1 MRWVDPLWSIMSMG
15 WGRRSIAARHG
26 PGTVQTASFT
36 SAWEQD
42 RLLLTA
48 AGRWDLASVER
59 LQAQTKDPAK
69 GRRNLTVRLDLS
81 GLSALD
87 TAGAILIDR
96 LIRQLEA
103 AGHSL
108 SIEGGRED
116 LRALLEDVRKA
127 IAEPVQKAPAEAR
140 PRFPLAD
147 RTGRATI
154 AIWHDILSMLS
165 FLGLVTVTALR
176 LLRTPSRLRIKPLFF
191 HLEQV
196 GLNSLPIVGLLSFLI
211 GVVLAYQGAD
221 QLRRFGAEIYVVNLL
236 GIGVLREI
244 GILMT
249 SIIVAGR
256 SGSAFT
262 AQIGTMKVNQ
272 EVDAMRTLGLDPVEM
287 LVLPRMLA
295 LFIALPLVG
304 FYANVV
310 ALAGGAVMAY
320 GYLDINFGQFARQL
334 QIAVSTTTLFV
345 GLVKAPVFAT
355 VIALVGCFE
364 GLRVTG
370 SAESVGLLTTRSVV
384 VSIFLVIVL
393 DAAFSV
399 LFSYVGI

>member
-1 MRWVDPLWSIMSMG
+1 MQTGTLSANWEENQFVL
-15 WGRRSIAARHG
+15 AA
-26 PGTVQTASFT
+26 S
-36 SAWEQD
+36 
-42 RLLLTA
+42 
-48 AGRWDLASVER
+48 GRWDIVSAER
-59 LQAQTKDPAK
+59 LGPTLRDRMPGRK
-69 GRRNLTVRLDLS
+69 GAPVCLDLS
-81 GLSALD
+81 GLTALD
-87 TAGAILIDR
+87 TAGALLLDR
-96 LIRQLEA
+96 LIKRLRGQ
-103 AGHSL
+103 GHVVAVV
-108 SIEGGRED
+108 GARPD
-116 LRALLEDVRKA
+116 LCALLKDVQRA
-127 IAEPVQKAPAEAR
+127 ASGAEAKNPAPAERR
-140 PRFPLAD
+140 PAFPLAD
-147 RTGRATI
+147 RVGRATI
-154 AIWHDILSMLS
+154 NIWQDILSMLN
-165 FLGLVTVTALR
+165 FLGLVTVTAAR
-176 LLRTPSRLRIKPLFF
+176 LLRTPGRIRLKPLFF

-196 GLNSLPIVGLLSFLI
+196 GLNALPIVGLLSFLI
-211 GVVLAYQGAD
+211 GIVLAYQGAD

-295 LFIALPLVG
+295 LLIALPLIG
-304 FYANVV
+304 FFANMV

-320 GYLDINFGQFARQL
+320 AYLDINFVQFARQL

-345 GLVKAPVFAT
+345 GLIKAPVFAV
-355 VIALVGCFE
+355 VIALVGCYE
-364 GLRVTG
+364 GLRVSG

-393 DAAFSV
+393 DAIFSI
-399 LFSYVGI
+399 LFSYIGI

>member
-1 MRWVDPLWSIMSMG
+1 MQT
-15 WGRRSIAARHG
+15 
-26 PGTVQTASFT
+26 GTLT
-36 SAWEQD
+36 SNWEQD
-42 RLLLTA
+42 RLVLA
-48 AGRWDLASVER
+48 ASGRWDLASAPK
-59 LQAQTKDPAK
+59 LQSQMRDPAQ
-69 GRRNLTVRLDLS
+69 GRRQVDVRIDLS
-81 GLSALD
+81 SLAALD
-87 TAGAILIDR
+87 TTGAILLDR
-96 LIRQLEA
+96 LIGRLEA
-103 AGHSL
+103 DGHKVSL
-108 SIEGGRED
+108 NGGRQD
-116 LRALLEDVRKA
+116 LLTLLEDVRGA
-127 IAEPVQKAPAEAR
+127 IADKAPPAPAAR
-140 PRFPLAD
+140 PVPFALAD
-147 RTGRATI
+147 RIGRATI
-154 AIWHDILSMLS
+154 GMWQDILSMLN

-176 LLRTPSRLRIKPLFF
+176 VLRSPGRLRLRPLFF

-196 GLNSLPIVGLLSFLI
+196 GLNAMPIVGLLSFLI

-295 LFIALPLVG
+295 LLIALPLIG
-304 FYANVV
+304 FFANVV

-320 GYLDINFGQFARQL
+320 VYLDINFVQFTRQL
-334 QIAVSTTTLFV
+334 QIAVNTTTLFV
-345 GLVKAPVFAT
+345 GLVKAPVFAV
-355 VIALVGCFE
+355 VIALVGCYE
-364 GLRVTG
+364 GLRVSG

-399 LFSYVGI
+399 LFSYIGI

>member
-1 MRWVDPLWSIMSMG
+1 MQTGTLSANWEENQFVL
-15 WGRRSIAARHG
+15 AA
-26 PGTVQTASFT
+26 S
-36 SAWEQD
+36 
-42 RLLLTA
+42 
-48 AGRWDLASVER
+48 GRWDIASAER
-59 LQAQTKDPAK
+59 LGPMLRDRMPGRK
-69 GRRNLTVRLDLS
+69 GAPVCLDLS
-81 GLSALD
+81 GLTALD
-87 TAGAILIDR
+87 TAGALLLDR
-96 LIRQLEA
+96 LIKRLRSQ
-103 AGHSL
+103 GHVVAVV
-108 SIEGGRED
+108 GARPD
-116 LRALLEDVRKA
+116 LCALLKDVQRAASGAAAKN
-127 IAEPVQKAPAEAR
+127 PAPEEKPPA
-140 PRFPLAD
+140 FPLVD
-147 RTGRATI
+147 RIGRATI
-154 AIWHDILSMLS
+154 SMGQDILSMLN
-165 FLGLVTVTALR
+165 FLGLVTVTAAR
-176 LLRTPSRLRIKPLFF
+176 LLRTPGRIRLKPLFF

-196 GLNSLPIVGLLSFLI
+196 GLNALPIVGLLSFLI
-211 GVVLAYQGAD
+211 GIVLAYQGAD

-295 LFIALPLVG
+295 LLIALPLIG
-304 FYANVV
+304 FFANMV

-320 GYLDINFGQFARQL
+320 AYLDINFVQFARQL

-345 GLVKAPVFAT
+345 GLIKAPVFAV
-355 VIALVGCFE
+355 VIALVGCYE
-364 GLRVTG
+364 GLRVSG

-393 DAAFSV
+393 DAIFSI
-399 LFSYVGI
+399 LFSYIGI

>member
-1 MRWVDPLWSIMSMG
+1 MQTGTLDANWEENQFVL
-15 WGRRSIAARHG
+15 AA
-26 PGTVQTASFT
+26 S
-36 SAWEQD
+36 
-42 RLLLTA
+42 
-48 AGRWDLASVER
+48 GRWDIASAEKLGPTLR
-59 LQAQTKDPAK
+59 DRMPGRK
-69 GRRNLTVRLDLS
+69 GAPVCLDLS
-81 GLSALD
+81 GLTALD
-87 TAGAILIDR
+87 TAGALLLDR
-96 LIRQLEA
+96 LIKRLRGQGHVVAVVGARPDLCALLKDVQRAA
-103 AGHSL
+103 AG
-108 SIEGGRED
+108 
-116 LRALLEDVRKA
+116 
-127 IAEPVQKAPAEAR
+127 AEAKNPAPAEKLST
-140 PRFPLAD
+140 FPFAD
-147 RTGRATI
+147 RIGRATVGLGQ
-154 AIWHDILSMLS
+154 DILSMLN
-165 FLGLVTVTALR
+165 FLGLVTVTAAR
-176 LLRTPSRLRIKPLFF
+176 LVRTPSRIRLKPLFF

-196 GLNSLPIVGLLSFLI
+196 GLNALPIVGLLSFLI
-211 GVVLAYQGAD
+211 GIVLAYQGAD

-295 LFIALPLVG
+295 LLIALPLIG
-304 FYANVV
+304 FFANMV

-320 GYLDINFGQFARQL
+320 VYLDINFGQFARQL

-345 GLVKAPVFAT
+345 GLIKAPVFAV
-355 VIALVGCFE
+355 VIALVGCYE
-364 GLRVTG
+364 GLRVSG

-393 DAAFSV
+393 DAIFSI
-399 LFSYVGI
+399 LFSYIGI

>member
-1 MRWVDPLWSIMSMG
+1 ML
-15 WGRRSIAARHG
+15 AA
-26 PGTVQTASFT
+26 S
-36 SAWEQD
+36 
-42 RLLLTA
+42 
-48 AGRWDLASVER
+48 GRWDLASAPR
-59 LQAQTKDPAK
+59 LQSQMRDPAR
-69 GRRNLTVRLDLS
+69 GRRQVDVRIDLS
-81 GLSALD
+81 SLAALD
-87 TAGAILIDR
+87 TTGAILLNR
-96 LIRQLEA
+96 LVGRLEA
-103 AGHSL
+103 DGHTVSL
-108 SIEGGRED
+108 TGGRQD
-116 LRALLEDVRKA
+116 LLTLLEDVRGA
-127 IAEPVQKAPAEAR
+127 IADKAPPVPAAK
-140 PRFPLAD
+140 PSPFMLAD
-147 RTGRATI
+147 HVGRATI
-154 AIWHDILSMLS
+154 GMWHEVLSMLN

-176 LLRTPSRLRIKPLFF
+176 VLRSPGRLRLRPLFF

-196 GLNSLPIVGLLSFLI
+196 GLNAMPIVGLLSFLI

-295 LFIALPLVG
+295 LLIALPLIG

-320 GYLDINFGQFARQL
+320 VYLDINFVQFTRQL

-345 GLVKAPVFAT
+345 GLVKAPVFAV
-355 VIALVGCFE
+355 VIALVGCYE
-364 GLRVTG
+364 GLRVSG

-399 LFSYVGI
+399 LFSYIGI

>member
-1 MRWVDPLWSIMSMG
+1 MTVNVNWRGASPFRCGAPW
-15 WGRRSIAARHG
+15 ARN
-26 PGTVQTASFT
+26 VQTGTIT
-36 SAWEQD
+36 SAWEENQFV
-42 RLLLTA
+42 LAA
-48 AGRWDLASVER
+48 AGRWDIASAER
-59 LQAQTKDPAK
+59 LGPQLRNRGPERK
-69 GRRNLTVRLDLS
+69 GVPVCLDLS
-81 GLSALD
+81 GLTALD
-87 TAGAILIDR
+87 TAGALLLDR
-96 LIRQLEA
+96 LIRRLRGQGHVVAVVGARTDLCALLKDVQRAA
-103 AGHSL
+103 AGVASPHQSPPEKQL
-108 SIEGGRED
+108 
-116 LRALLEDVRKA
+116 A
-127 IAEPVQKAPAEAR
+127 
-140 PRFPLAD
+140 FPLAD
-147 RTGRATI
+147 RIGRVTVG
-154 AIWHDILSMLS
+154 IWHDILSMLN

-176 LLRTPSRLRIKPLFF
+176 LLRDPRRIRLKPLFF

-211 GVVLAYQGAD
+211 GIVLAYQGAD

-295 LFIALPLVG
+295 LVIALPLVG
-304 FYANVV
+304 FFANVV

-320 GYLDINFGQFARQL
+320 VYLDINFGQFARQL

-345 GLVKAPVFAT
+345 GLVKAPIFAA
-355 VIALVGCFE
+355 VIALVGCYE
-364 GLRVTG
+364 GLRVSG

-393 DAAFSV
+393 DAAFSI
-399 LFSYVGI
+399 LFSYIGI

>member
-1 MRWVDPLWSIMSMG
+1 MQTGTLSANWEENQFVL
-15 WGRRSIAARHG
+15 AA
-26 PGTVQTASFT
+26 S
-36 SAWEQD
+36 
-42 RLLLTA
+42 
-48 AGRWDLASVER
+48 GRWDIVSAER
-59 LQAQTKDPAK
+59 LGPMLRDRMPGRK
-69 GRRNLTVRLDLS
+69 GAPVCLDLS
-81 GLSALD
+81 GLTALD
-87 TAGAILIDR
+87 TAGALLLDR
-96 LIRQLEA
+96 LIKRLRGQ
-103 AGHSL
+103 GHVVAVV
-108 SIEGGRED
+108 GARPD
-116 LRALLEDVRKA
+116 LCALLKDVQRA
-127 IAEPVQKAPAEAR
+127 ASGAEAKNPAPAERR
-140 PRFPLAD
+140 PAFPLAD
-147 RTGRATI
+147 RVGRATI
-154 AIWHDILSMLS
+154 NIWQDILSMLN
-165 FLGLVTVTALR
+165 FLGLVTVTAAR
-176 LLRTPSRLRIKPLFF
+176 LLRTPGRIRLKPLFF

-196 GLNSLPIVGLLSFLI
+196 GLNALPIVGLLSFLI
-211 GVVLAYQGAD
+211 GIVLAYQGAD

-295 LFIALPLVG
+295 LLIALPLIG
-304 FYANVV
+304 FFANMV

-320 GYLDINFGQFARQL
+320 AYLDINFVQFARQL

-345 GLVKAPVFAT
+345 GLIKAPVFAV
-355 VIALVGCFE
+355 VIALVGCYE
-364 GLRVTG
+364 GLRVSG

-393 DAAFSV
+393 DAIFSI
-399 LFSYVGI
+399 LFSYIGI

>member
-1 MRWVDPLWSIMSMG
+1 MKVNVNWRGASPFRCGAPW
-15 WGRRSIAARHG
+15 ARN
-26 PGTVQTASFT
+26 VQTGTIT
-36 SAWEQD
+36 SAWEENQFV
-42 RLLLTA
+42 LAA
-48 AGRWDLASVER
+48 AGRWDIASAER
-59 LQAQTKDPAK
+59 LVPQLSNRGPDRK
-69 GRRNLTVRLDLS
+69 GAPVCLDLS
-81 GLSALD
+81 GLTALD
-87 TAGAILIDR
+87 TAGALLLDR
-96 LIRQLEA
+96 LIRRLREQGHVVAVVGARADLCTLLKDVQRAA
-103 AGHSL
+103 AGVPS
-108 SIEGGRED
+108 
-116 LRALLEDVRKA
+116 
-127 IAEPVQKAPAEAR
+127 PNQAPAEKG
-140 PRFPLAD
+140 PTFPLAD
-147 RTGRATI
+147 RIGRATVGI
-154 AIWHDILSMLS
+154 LHDILSMLN

-176 LLRTPSRLRIKPLFF
+176 LLRDPRRIRLKPLFF

-211 GVVLAYQGAD
+211 GIVLAYQGAD

-295 LFIALPLVG
+295 LVIALPLVG
-304 FYANVV
+304 FFANIV

-320 GYLDINFGQFARQL
+320 VYLDINFGQFARQL

-345 GLVKAPVFAT
+345 GLIKAPIFAA
-355 VIALVGCFE
+355 VIALVGCYE
-364 GLRVTG
+364 GLRVSG

-393 DAAFSV
+393 DAAFSI
-399 LFSYVGI
+399 LFSYIGI

>member
-1 MRWVDPLWSIMSMG
+1 MQT
-15 WGRRSIAARHG
+15 
-26 PGTVQTASFT
+26 GTIT
-36 SAWEQD
+36 STWEENQFV
-42 RLLLTA
+42 LAA
-48 AGRWDLASVER
+48 AGRWDIASAER
-59 LQAQTKDPAK
+59 LGPQLQDRVPGRK
-69 GRRNLTVRLDLS
+69 GAPVCLDLS
-81 GLSALD
+81 GLTALD
-87 TAGAILIDR
+87 TAGALLLDR
-96 LIRQLEA
+96 LIRRLRGQGHVVAVVGARPDLCALLKDVQRAA
-103 AGHSL
+103 AGT
-108 SIEGGRED
+108 
-116 LRALLEDVRKA
+116 AAKN
-127 IAEPVQKAPAEAR
+127 PAPADSRAA
-140 PRFPLAD
+140 FPLANHI
-147 RTGRATI
+147 GRATI
-154 AIWHDILSMLS
+154 GILGDILSMLN
-165 FLGLVTVTALR
+165 FLGLVTMTALR
-176 LLRTPSRLRIKPLFF
+176 LLRTPGRLRLKPLFF

-196 GLNSLPIVGLLSFLI
+196 GLNALPIVGLLSFLI

-295 LFIALPLVG
+295 LIIALPLVG
-304 FYANVV
+304 FFANIV
-310 ALAGGAVMAY
+310 ALMGGAVMAY
-320 GYLDINFGQFARQL
+320 AYLDINFGQFARQL

-345 GLVKAPVFAT
+345 GLVKAPVFAA
-355 VIALVGCFE
+355 VIALVGCYE
-364 GLRVTG
+364 GLRVSG

-393 DAAFSV
+393 DAVFSI
-399 LFSYVGI
+399 LFSYIGI